1 MVVRSVRV
9 CRLKVELWRSFAVPD
24 PDRVVLLQVPGRVP
38 TVDEVVRDAMIM
50 ERMQHVGY
58 ARVTFENGPQRGM
71 QYARVHVRLSHEV

>member
-1 MVVRSVRV
+1 
-9 CRLKVELWRSFAVPD
+9 
-24 PDRVVLLQVPGRVP
+24 VPGRVP
-38 TVDEVVRDAMIM
+38 TVDEAVCDAMIM